1 MIDFIKAESE
11 RAHQLPVT
19 NIQYFNGISDLSYVA
34 YRDAG
39 GDGWRAYEANTP
51 VFGTS
56 YTIPFHEMSQL
67 QAPVLNIGPRGRD
80 AHKKTERLHAHSAFV
95 EVPFIIEQLIHNM
108 MGEHSE

>member
-1 MIDFIKAESE
+1 
-11 RAHQLPVT
+11 
-19 NIQYFNGISDLSYVA
+19 
-34 YRDAG
+34 
-39 GDGWRAYEANTP
+39 
-51 VFGTS
+51 
-56 YTIPFHEMSQL
+56 MSQL